1 MSSTTLDQFLFIDSR
16 VDNIESLL
24 DGIDPSIEVILLDS
38 ERDGLG
44 QIADALASRSGVKS
58 VHVISHGGPGS
69 LQLGSSTVTES
80 SLADQAAQLATI
92 RAALSDSA
100 DLMLYGCNVAE
111 GDAGASFVQA
121 LADATGADVAASTD
135 TTGSALLGGDWALE
149 ASTGSIET
157 QAIEVSAYSSTLGAD
172 SQLPSGLTGSGPW
185 TWGGKS
191 FQTRYDGEITDSD
204 PENPL
209 RAGNK
214 WDRYA
219 LSGVT
224 AGTTVYVYMGNSSTI
239 DDYLQIDRNGTIVTQ
254 NDDGGDGER
263 SYDAYVTWTYQVGD
277 VIRAT
282 TYSSGYRGT
291 YSLFIGTSA
300 GTAPTATDIGS
311 APPPAPPAPTAPTF
325 SDGITSLSPYADTG
339 ATDTASGLGTRS
351 GTFTASDTTPT
362 GTLSYSGGG
371 VGTYGTLGVASG
383 GSFTYT
389 PNATVINALAAGA
402 SVSDSFTVTV
412 SDGGLSSSKSVTVNL
427 TGANDAPTLSGN
439 ATLAAIAEDTGATNA
454 VNPGRSVSALFG
466 GLFADVDNGA
476 SLGGIV
482 IVGNAADAGTQG
494 RWQYSTDN
502 GSTWHDVG
510 VVSTSAGL
518 TLSAGSKLH
527 FVPVGNYSGTP
538 GSLTVHGTDNS
549 FVGSYTSGA
558 SRVTFD
564 TTADA
569 LTSGV
574 SVASQALGT
583 SVSAV
588 NDAPVFTSAPG
599 AATLTE
605 TSAADA
611 GVTTASGSLSGT
623 LTASDVDD
631 VSGLSFSI
639 RGGSGS
645 GTLTKDGFYGT
656 LTLDAASGAWSFAPT
671 NFTAI
676 NALAQGASATETF
689 EFKVTDSHGA
699 ASTQNLVIT
708 LTGTNDVPLL
718 ASTIADQSF
727 SGAGTWTY
735 QIPAASFTDA
745 EGTGLTYTATLADD
759 SPLPGWLSF
768 VEGTRTFSGNPPAN
782 WANASL
788 SIKVTATD
796 GSSASVSD
804 TFTLTLSNTA
814 NQPPVVASPLTWQ
827 AVDAPTE
834 VTQVTFGS
842 TLGGTTLTFDGQ
854 TLTLGSAASDADVA
868 SAVLTAFAGGST
880 NFTAAAGGLPNEV
893 IFTAKVAG
901 ARTDVSDVVGAGTY
915 GTLGGGSASG
925 FTVTTPGADAVAE
938 VVTVSFNDNSSINE
952 TAIDFDGLSVT
963 LNGSEDAAGVATAV
977 LNAAQSAGG
986 GSTNWL
992 IAAAGGPGADLT
1004 FTARVAGS
1012 RTDLSANEFESAPAI
1027 PSGLVSVAAPS
1038 TQGANAVAE
1047 VFKVTY
1053 SGAYG
1058 GSTLVFDGITATA
1071 GAAVSAADV
1080 AKAVGETVATVTSGI
1095 VSSEWNRADGGDGV
1109 FERVT
1114 FTIASQPSWAAG
1126 ATVTLT
1132 LPRYDTGDA
1141 NDVYTLTTA
1150 ALPASPTGA
1159 QIADAI
1165 RTAALAT
1172 PGAGITSGVKTVNA
1186 DGDGV
1191 LGDLGDY
1198 GFGGADGSADL
1209 SVFMTDPTNDWPNL
1223 PASLFTA
1230 TVGMPNVFTN
1240 HSVTSVLGDTVT
1252 FTSNTPGVQADIT
1265 GASFT
1270 GTYIDAGGVI
1280 TPTITTQG
1288 AGWTYAIPAGTFT
1301 DPENDALTYS
1311 AYTVDPSTGIATLLS
1326 NTAALSFNPA
1336 TATLSGN
1343 GTAPAS
1349 TLIEIRATDGNHG
1362 PGYVASQFQLVVY
1375 NDTQAASLVAGV
1387 VPASVTFVGG
1397 AGSGSAAL
1405 PVTAFNYLD
1414 TSAGSLSY
1422 SATLANDAPLPA
1434 WLHFDTGTGV
1444 FTGNPP
1450 DGASSVSVKV
1460 TATDGTLSA
1469 TTGAFTL
1476 SITSPNDPLVLSTPI
1491 ADQAVAAGNPVSVS
1505 VPLPFT
1511 NPDGNADGSAS
1522 TAGITYTA
1530 TANGQPLSN
1539 FGLTLGT
1546 SGGNLTLS
1554 GNPPAGTPYL
1564 NILVTGT
1571 EDAGGTTATT
1581 SFTLNLADPSASTA
1595 ATIGALGAN
1604 NAGAV
1609 TISGTPTQ
1617 GQTLTANAPTDADG
1631 VATAPSYQWQVS
1643 ADGSTWADIAGA
1655 RGQGSTLTLAQ
1666 SESQMQVRVQ
1676 AFYVDNGGVAE
1687 APVSTAV
1694 SVADLPDAGTISISG
1709 SLAPDQIL
1717 SAALVDADGLVAV
1730 TPAYQ
1735 WQVSADGVGGWSNI
1749 SGATYSTY
1757 TLTNADGGKYFR
1769 VQASYTDNMGNV
1781 ETNVTSAA
1789 TGRVILGA
1797 VAPVAVNDTN
1807 AVTEQG
1813 GVNNATGSATPIT
1826 GNVRTNDTD
1835 ANSDISPS
1843 MPITALRTGSVEG
1856 VGEPATD
1863 DGTTLTVDGLYG
1875 TLVLT
1880 KATGAYS
1887 YTLHQGNSAVQALA
1901 PSDHLTDVFNYSVID
1916 STNLSDNG
1924 LLSITINGADDEM
1937 TIADLPTSVDF
1948 SEDLAAEL
1956 ATTFLLVDPDS
1967 ASSAV
1972 ALRFEV
1978 SQGTLRAS
1986 GNDSLGVTVTGSDTG
2001 VMIASGTSLAGL
2013 QNWLSAGGIYFRSA
2027 PNDNDGA
2034 GTPAATIALG
2044 IDSSANLASPGL
2056 NVYVPSGTI
2065 NVNLTAVNDAPIVDL
2080 GGSSSAGNDFVTT
2093 FRPRG
2098 SAVAVVSD
2106 TVAITDIDSANLQ
2119 SATVTLAS
2127 GADDNQFGTTFETLF
2142 SSYSGSL
2149 AVTGNGTGTNGL
2161 TDATAL
2167 TFTGSADAAE
2177 YQAALR
2183 SVFYLNAN
2191 PNAAAG
2197 DRTITVSL
2205 SDGALASNLASF
2217 ATASA
2222 NTDIAVGQRI
2232 YIGGVD
2238 SGQTVAVVGSDH
2250 IHFVASGPI
2259 PGLASNAALT
2269 FYAAGSLVT
2278 SAIQTGPVIATT
2290 TVLVPWTPVIDM
2302 NGDLVDGASNTVTFT
2317 EGGAAVALATADA
2330 SITDQGGLIRTLT
2343 LTLTNPLDN
2352 SPGNIKEYLVAP
2364 SGAVAAALAARGI
2377 TASGNGTG
2385 TDGLTGAT
2393 EIVFTSSAP
2402 GGTDATN
2409 FQIALR
2415 GVKYINTD
2423 DAPDTTQ
2430 RIVNASTLD
2439 SNNLSGVGA
2448 QAFINLTPTN
2458 DAPIGSAHT
2467 VSATEDTPYV
2477 FSTGDFPFSDATDG
2491 GANSLQAVK
2500 ITTLPA
2506 SGTLSLNGTPVTAGQ
2521 VVLASDITAG
2531 HLVYTPVLDA
2541 SGAGAAS
2548 FTFQVQDNGGTAH
2561 GGVDLATSAATLT
2574 IDLAAANDAPL
2585 VTVPATIGVTEDVA
2599 SALTGIVFADVD
2611 AASGSVVATLSV
2623 PSGTLAATS
2632 GSGVTVG
2639 GSASALTLA
2648 GSLANINAFIA
2659 ASGVTYTT
2667 ASNALAP
2674 VTLTVALNDGG
2685 NTGSGGSLGVSTTLT
2700 LDVTAVNDAPTIT
2713 VPGTQTVA
2721 EEGSLTISGISFGDV
2736 DADSGNV
2743 SVTLTVAH
2751 GTLTLGGDASGVT
2764 LTAGADNSATMTLSG
2779 TLAAVNAAVTSLGY
2793 VPDTN
2798 FSGTDSLQLAIDDG
2812 GNSGTGT
2819 ALDASTSLTLT
2830 VTGAND
2836 APVLTAGSPSLG
2848 VISDEDSTSS
2858 AGYAVQDFV
2867 GSGAGKTGI
2876 SDVDVPV
2883 DAEFA
2888 GQGIAIHAV
2897 STSGPGAGTWEY
2909 QVGAGAWT
2917 SFTLSP
2923 GMSLLLAATDH
2934 IRFVPDGLNATTA
2947 TFSYYLWD
2955 GASGSAGS
2963 QVDASTRGDDTAFS
2977 TGSDTATLTVTP
2989 VNDAPVVDLNG
3000 SSPGTGGSAEFK
3012 PRGDAVQVISA
3023 DVRILDP
3030 DSGDQITGATVTLD
3044 PDAIDNQ
3051 FGTLYETLSSSYSG
3065 SLTVAGNGTGA
3076 NGLTGATQITLSG
3089 LASAAVYEAALQTI
3103 TYTNSNPNA
3112 YAGMR
3117 NVFVT
3122 VHDDASTTAGTGAVS
3137 SAISTVQLAVNWSPV
3152 VDLNGSSVS
3161 DSNADGIPDRN
3172 FRLSYQENAGAIAIA
3187 ASDAFILD
3195 QDGNLKTVTVTLTNP
3210 LDGSAESLFVD
3221 ASPSY
3226 LSSLGIAASVSPDGH
3241 TVTFSGNRDGT
3252 AFQVALRAVKYLNT
3266 SENPD
3271 TSTARQITVNSV
3283 DQADHTG
3290 LAATTFVTPVRIND
3304 APTSANA
3311 TVTLDEDTVHT
3322 FQVSDFPF
3330 SDTDANALLAVRI
3343 QSLPAHGLLKL
3354 DGVTLVVGDLPIE
3367 VSATDIA
3374 GGLLTYTPD
3383 ENANDTL
3390 SGAAD
3395 SFGFKVIDNGGSA
3408 LGGTPV
3414 SAASYTLTLS
3424 VTPVN
3429 DLPVPNPPTVTVSG
3443 NAQVGQVLTAQF
3455 QASDADYA
3463 GSGLAPFDYQWQSR
3477 SLPAGSW
3484 VDITGATNATYTLDA
3499 AEANKEVRVQVV
3511 YHDTVAA
3518 PISVNSASATDPL
3531 IVVAAN
3537 GSLTIDLTS
3546 NDPGN
3551 PPTVDLPPGTIGP
3564 VVITNNGTTPVTVTG
3579 LTAPATVTTGGSG
3592 PLVISNPTGDVNVTN
3607 NGTGTTSV
3615 TGVDD
3620 GATVTTGGTGPTT
3633 VSDPL
3638 GDVTIANAGPGTTT
3652 VTGATDGSTVST
3664 SGAGPTTVSGP
3675 LGDVTIANAGPGTTT
3690 VTGATDGSTVSTSGA
3705 GPTTVSGPLGD
3716 VTIANAGPGTT
3727 TVTGATDGSTVTTSG
3742 AGPTTV
3748 SGPLGDVTIAN
3759 AGPGTTTVSG
3769 ATDGST
3775 VSTSGAGPTTVGN
3788 PLGDV
3793 TIANA
3798 GPGTTTVSGATDG

>member
-1 MSSTTLDQFLFIDSR
+1 MSSATLDQFLFIDSR

-362 GTLSYSGGG
+362 GTLTYSGGG

-494 RWQYSTDN
+494 SWQYSTDN
-502 GSTWHDVG
+502 GSAWHDVG
-510 VVSTSAGL
+510 AVSTSAGL

-549 FVGSYTSGA
+549 FVGTYTSGA

-782 WANASL
+782 WADAAL

-796 GSSASVSD
+796 GSGEAVSD

-868 SAVLTAFAGGST
+868 TAVVAAFTANGGGTNFNAAIGGS
-880 NFTAAAGGLPNEV
+880 ANEV
-893 IFTAKVAG
+893 VFTAKTAG
-901 ARTDVSDVVGAGTY
+901 SMTDVTDVVGAGNY
-915 GTLGGGSASG
+915 GSLGGGVVSG
-925 FTVTTPGADAVAE
+925 RTVTTQGADAVAE

-1071 GAAVSAADV
+1071 GTAVAATDV
-1080 AKAVGETVATVTSGI
+1080 AAALASATVNVP
-1095 VSSEWNRADGGDGV
+1095 VSDALAAEVTAEHRDGTNDSEGPGERSVFSFADQ
-1109 FERVT
+1109 T
-1114 FTIASQPSWAAG
+1114 WAAG
-1126 ATVTLT
+1126 ATVSMT
-1132 LPRYDTGDA
+1132 LPGYGGSADT
-1141 NDVYTLTTA
+1141 TFTTA
-1150 ALPASPTGA
+1150 ALGANPTGA
-1159 QIADAI
+1159 QIVAALLDAI
-1165 RTAALAT
+1165 RAN
-1172 PGAGITSGVKTVNA
+1172 PSGGGGGANSVHFNASGTIN
-1186 DGDGV
+1186 DGSV
-1191 LGDLGDY
+1191 GDY
-1198 GFGGADGSADL
+1198 YVANGLNWGSTANRLYIDANDYSTNLNIADL
-1209 SVFMTDPTNDWPNL
+1209 SVTAFSASAPGQPGVLAHYAVQNL
-1223 PASLFTA
+1223 GGGQVELTA
-1230 TVGMPNVFTN
+1230 
-1240 HSVTSVLGDTVT
+1240 L
-1252 FTSNTPGVQADIT
+1252 TPGEQADIT

-1288 AGWTYAIPAGTFT
+1288 AGWTYVIPAGTFT

-1434 WLHFDTGTGV
+1434 WLHFDTSTGV

-1511 NPDGNADGSAS
+1511 NPDGAADGSAS

-1631 VATAPSYQWQVS
+1631 VATAPSYQW
-1643 ADGSTWADIAGA
+1643 
-1655 RGQGSTLTLAQ
+1655 
-1666 SESQMQVRVQ
+1666 
-1676 AFYVDNGGVAE
+1676 
-1687 APVSTAV
+1687 
-1694 SVADLPDAGTISISG
+1694 
-1709 SLAPDQIL
+1709 
-1717 SAALVDADGLVAV
+1717 
-1730 TPAYQ
+1730 
-1735 WQVSADGVGGWSNI
+1735 
-1749 SGATYSTY
+1749 
-1757 TLTNADGGKYFR
+1757 
-1769 VQASYTDNMGNV
+1769 
-1781 ETNVTSAA
+1781 
-1789 TGRVILGA
+1789 
-1797 VAPVAVNDTN
+1797 
-1807 AVTEQG
+1807 
-1813 GVNNATGSATPIT
+1813 
-1826 GNVRTNDTD
+1826 
-1835 ANSDISPS
+1835 
-1843 MPITALRTGSVEG
+1843 
-1856 VGEPATD
+1856 
-1863 DGTTLTVDGLYG
+1863 
-1875 TLVLT
+1875 
-1880 KATGAYS
+1880 
-1887 YTLHQGNSAVQALA
+1887 
-1901 PSDHLTDVFNYSVID
+1901 
-1916 STNLSDNG
+1916 
-1924 LLSITINGADDEM
+1924 
-1937 TIADLPTSVDF
+1937 
-1948 SEDLAAEL
+1948 
-1956 ATTFLLVDPDS
+1956 
-1967 ASSAV
+1967 
-1972 ALRFEV
+1972 
-1978 SQGTLRAS
+1978 
-1986 GNDSLGVTVTGSDTG
+1986 
-2001 VMIASGTSLAGL
+2001 
-2013 QNWLSAGGIYFRSA
+2013 
-2027 PNDNDGA
+2027 
-2034 GTPAATIALG
+2034 
-2044 IDSSANLASPGL
+2044 
-2056 NVYVPSGTI
+2056 
-2065 NVNLTAVNDAPIVDL
+2065 
-2080 GGSSSAGNDFVTT
+2080 
-2093 FRPRG
+2093 
-2098 SAVAVVSD
+2098 
-2106 TVAITDIDSANLQ
+2106 
-2119 SATVTLAS
+2119 
-2127 GADDNQFGTTFETLF
+2127 
-2142 SSYSGSL
+2142 
-2149 AVTGNGTGTNGL
+2149 
-2161 TDATAL
+2161 
-2167 TFTGSADAAE
+2167 
-2177 YQAALR
+2177 
-2183 SVFYLNAN
+2183 
-2191 PNAAAG
+2191 
-2197 DRTITVSL
+2197 
-2205 SDGALASNLASF
+2205 
-2217 ATASA
+2217 
-2222 NTDIAVGQRI
+2222 
-2232 YIGGVD
+2232 
-2238 SGQTVAVVGSDH
+2238 
-2250 IHFVASGPI
+2250 
-2259 PGLASNAALT
+2259 
-2269 FYAAGSLVT
+2269 
-2278 SAIQTGPVIATT
+2278 
-2290 TVLVPWTPVIDM
+2290 
-2302 NGDLVDGASNTVTFT
+2302 
-2317 EGGAAVALATADA
+2317 
-2330 SITDQGGLIRTLT
+2330 
-2343 LTLTNPLDN
+2343 
-2352 SPGNIKEYLVAP
+2352 
-2364 SGAVAAALAARGI
+2364 
-2377 TASGNGTG
+2377 
-2385 TDGLTGAT
+2385 
-2393 EIVFTSSAP
+2393 
-2402 GGTDATN
+2402 
-2409 FQIALR
+2409 
-2415 GVKYINTD
+2415 
-2423 DAPDTTQ
+2423 
-2430 RIVNASTLD
+2430 
-2439 SNNLSGVGA
+2439 
-2448 QAFINLTPTN
+2448 
-2458 DAPIGSAHT
+2458 
-2467 VSATEDTPYV
+2467 
-2477 FSTGDFPFSDATDG
+2477 
-2491 GANSLQAVK
+2491 
-2500 ITTLPA
+2500 
-2506 SGTLSLNGTPVTAGQ
+2506 
-2521 VVLASDITAG
+2521 
-2531 HLVYTPVLDA
+2531 
-2541 SGAGAAS
+2541 
-2548 FTFQVQDNGGTAH
+2548 
-2561 GGVDLATSAATLT
+2561 
-2574 IDLAAANDAPL
+2574 
-2585 VTVPATIGVTEDVA
+2585 
-2599 SALTGIVFADVD
+2599 
-2611 AASGSVVATLSV
+2611 
-2623 PSGTLAATS
+2623 
-2632 GSGVTVG
+2632 
-2639 GSASALTLA
+2639 
-2648 GSLANINAFIA
+2648 
-2659 ASGVTYTT
+2659 
-2667 ASNALAP
+2667 
-2674 VTLTVALNDGG
+2674 
-2685 NTGSGGSLGVSTTLT
+2685 
-2700 LDVTAVNDAPTIT
+2700 
-2713 VPGTQTVA
+2713 
-2721 EEGSLTISGISFGDV
+2721 
-2736 DADSGNV
+2736 
-2743 SVTLTVAH
+2743 
-2751 GTLTLGGDASGVT
+2751 
-2764 LTAGADNSATMTLSG
+2764 
-2779 TLAAVNAAVTSLGY
+2779 
-2793 VPDTN
+2793 
-2798 FSGTDSLQLAIDDG
+2798 
-2812 GNSGTGT
+2812 
-2819 ALDASTSLTLT
+2819 
-2830 VTGAND
+2830 
-2836 APVLTAGSPSLG
+2836 
-2848 VISDEDSTSS
+2848 
-2858 AGYAVQDFV
+2858 
-2867 GSGAGKTGI
+2867 
-2876 SDVDVPV
+2876 
-2883 DAEFA
+2883 
-2888 GQGIAIHAV
+2888 
-2897 STSGPGAGTWEY
+2897 
-2909 QVGAGAWT
+2909 
-2917 SFTLSP
+2917 
-2923 GMSLLLAATDH
+2923 
-2934 IRFVPDGLNATTA
+2934 
-2947 TFSYYLWD
+2947 
-2955 GASGSAGS
+2955 
-2963 QVDASTRGDDTAFS
+2963 
-2977 TGSDTATLTVTP
+2977 
-2989 VNDAPVVDLNG
+2989 
-3000 SSPGTGGSAEFK
+3000 
-3012 PRGDAVQVISA
+3012 
-3023 DVRILDP
+3023 
-3030 DSGDQITGATVTLD
+3030 
-3044 PDAIDNQ
+3044 
-3051 FGTLYETLSSSYSG
+3051 
-3065 SLTVAGNGTGA
+3065 
-3076 NGLTGATQITLSG
+3076 
-3089 LASAAVYEAALQTI
+3089 
-3103 TYTNSNPNA
+3103 
-3112 YAGMR
+3112 
-3117 NVFVT
+3117 
-3122 VHDDASTTAGTGAVS
+3122 
-3137 SAISTVQLAVNWSPV
+3137 
-3152 VDLNGSSVS
+3152 
-3161 DSNADGIPDRN
+3161 
-3172 FRLSYQENAGAIAIA
+3172 
-3187 ASDAFILD
+3187 
-3195 QDGNLKTVTVTLTNP
+3195 
-3210 LDGSAESLFVD
+3210 
-3221 ASPSY
+3221 
-3226 LSSLGIAASVSPDGH
+3226 
-3241 TVTFSGNRDGT
+3241 
-3252 AFQVALRAVKYLNT
+3252 
-3266 SENPD
+3266 
-3271 TSTARQITVNSV
+3271 
-3283 DQADHTG
+3283 
-3290 LAATTFVTPVRIND
+3290 
-3304 APTSANA
+3304 
-3311 TVTLDEDTVHT
+3311 
-3322 FQVSDFPF
+3322 
-3330 SDTDANALLAVRI
+3330 
-3343 QSLPAHGLLKL
+3343 
-3354 DGVTLVVGDLPIE
+3354 
-3367 VSATDIA
+3367 
-3374 GGLLTYTPD
+3374 
-3383 ENANDTL
+3383 
-3390 SGAAD
+3390 
-3395 SFGFKVIDNGGSA
+3395 
-3408 LGGTPV
+3408 
-3414 SAASYTLTLS
+3414 
-3424 VTPVN
+3424 
-3429 DLPVPNPPTVTVSG
+3429 
-3443 NAQVGQVLTAQF
+3443 
-3455 QASDADYA
+3455 
-3463 GSGLAPFDYQWQSR
+3463 
-3477 SLPAGSW
+3477 
-3484 VDITGATNATYTLDA
+3484 
-3499 AEANKEVRVQVV
+3499 
-3511 YHDTVAA
+3511 
-3518 PISVNSASATDPL
+3518 
-3531 IVVAAN
+3531 
-3537 GSLTIDLTS
+3537 
-3546 NDPGN
+3546 
-3551 PPTVDLPPGTIGP
+3551 
-3564 VVITNNGTTPVTVTG
+3564 
-3579 LTAPATVTTGGSG
+3579 
-3592 PLVISNPTGDVNVTN
+3592 
-3607 NGTGTTSV
+3607 
-3615 TGVDD
+3615 
-3620 GATVTTGGTGPTT
+3620 
-3633 VSDPL
+3633 
-3638 GDVTIANAGPGTTT
+3638 
-3652 VTGATDGSTVST
+3652 
-3664 SGAGPTTVSGP
+3664 
-3675 LGDVTIANAGPGTTT
+3675 
-3690 VTGATDGSTVSTSGA
+3690 
-3705 GPTTVSGPLGD
+3705 
-3716 VTIANAGPGTT
+3716 
-3727 TVTGATDGSTVTTSG
+3727 
-3742 AGPTTV
+3742 
-3748 SGPLGDVTIAN
+3748 
-3759 AGPGTTTVSG
+3759 
-3769 ATDGST
+3769 
-3775 VSTSGAGPTTVGN
+3775 
-3788 PLGDV
+3788 
-3793 TIANA
+3793 
-3798 GPGTTTVSGATDG
+3798 

>member
-1 MSSTTLDQFLFIDSR
+1 MSSATLDQILFIDSR

-24 DGIDPSIEVILLDS
+24 DGIDPAIDVILLDS
-38 ERDGLG
+38 EQDGLG
-44 QIADALASRSGVKS
+44 QIADALASRSGIKS

-69 LQLGSSTVTES
+69 LQLGSSTVTEA
-80 SLADQAAQLATI
+80 SLADQAAHLATI

-100 DLMLYGCNVAE
+100 DLMFYGCNVAE
-111 GDAGASFVQA
+111 GDTGASFLSA

-135 TTGSALLGGDWALE
+135 ITGSALLGGDWDLE
-149 ASTGSIET
+149 ASTGNIET
-157 QAIEVSAYSSTLGAD
+157 QAIEVTAYTSTLDAD
-172 SQLPSGLTGSGPW
+172 SQLPSGLTGGGPW
-185 TWGGKS
+185 NWGGKT
-191 FQTRYDGEITDSD
+191 FQTRFDGAITDSD

-224 AGTTVYVYMGNSSTI
+224 TGTTVYVYMGNSSTI

-263 SYDAYVTWTYQVGD
+263 SYDAYVSWTYQVGD

-291 YSLFIGTSA
+291 YSLWIGTSG

-351 GTFTASDTTPT
+351 GTFTAADTTPT

-383 GSFTYT
+383 GGFTYT

-402 SVSDSFTVTV
+402 NVSDSFTVTV
-412 SDGGLSSSKSVTVNL
+412 SDGGLSSSKTVTVNL
-427 TGANDAPTLSGN
+427 SGANDAPTLSGN
-439 ATLAAIAEDTGATNA
+439 ASLAAIAEDTGATNA
-454 VNPGRSVSALFG
+454 ANPGRSVSALFG

-494 RWQYSTDN
+494 SWQYSTDN

-527 FVPVGNYSGTP
+527 FVPVANYAGTP

-564 TTADA
+564 TTSDA

-574 SVASQALGT
+574 SVAFQTLGT
-583 SVSAV
+583 SVTAV

-599 AATLTE
+599 AATLGE

-611 GVTTASGSLSGT
+611 SVSTDSGSLSGT

-656 LTLDAASGAWSFAPT
+656 LTLDASTGAWSFNPT

-718 ASTIADQSF
+718 ASAIADQSF
-727 SGAGTWTY
+727 SGAGSWTY

-745 EGTGLTYTATLADD
+745 EGIGLTYTATLADD
-759 SPLPGWLSF
+759 SPLPLWLSF

-782 WANASL
+782 WADAPL

-796 GSSASVSD
+796 GSNASVSD

-814 NQPPVVASPLTWQ
+814 NQPPVVTHPLTWH
-827 AVDAPTE
+827 AVNAPSEVTE
-834 VTQVTFGS
+834 VTFS
-842 TLGGTTLTFDGQ
+842 ETLGGTTLVFDGQ
-854 TLTLGSAASDADVA
+854 TVTLGSAASGSAAANAVVA
-868 SAVLTAFAGGST
+868 AINLDSAAHYGAAIKSGDGNEHIAVLTADTAGNRAEFIEGATVNLAGGSYT
-880 NFTAAAGGLPNEV
+880 VHVATEGVTATQESVWVQFNTKPVGATTLSFDGLNINVASATTAEDVALAVATAINGDAGSTWTATVGTGLDDHTITLLSKVGGNRSDLTLASFVAGRESLAGVGAITPYTAAVTTSSAVIGVNPSMASDADTFQITIAGENNGSPISFGVADSNWDDVASSIQLGLQSYNVTVAYSSGNLTVTDPDGRVISGVVLRDSMSSSMSSSINYTTPQPEVLEHSTITFAAAGGATSLTFDGQTIALDSESADEV
-893 IFTAKVAG
+893 AAAFAAQIYAHWDAVYSTGNTVTLTAKTAG
-901 ARTDVSDVVGAGTY
+901 DKVDLTSADFVTSQSLALGAVVTDGV
-915 GTLGGGSASG
+915 
-925 FTVTTPGADAVAE
+925 DAVTE
-938 VVTVSFNDNSSINE
+938 VVE
-952 TAIDFDGLSVT
+952 LA
-963 LNGSEDAAGVATAV
+963 
-977 LNAAQSAGG
+977 
-986 GSTNWL
+986 
-992 IAAAGGPGADLT
+992 LT
-1004 FTARVAGS
+1004 
-1012 RTDLSANEFESAPAI
+1012 
-1027 PSGLVSVAAPS
+1027 
-1038 TQGANAVAE
+1038 
-1047 VFKVTY
+1047 
-1053 SGAYG
+1053 GAYG
-1058 GSTLVFDGITATA
+1058 GATATID
-1071 GAAVSAADV
+1071 GVAVTIGSAVTAADV
-1080 AKAVGETVATVTSGI
+1080 AAALVGVSASLPNYTVASGTPGTVTI
-1095 VSSEWNRADGGDGV
+1095 
-1109 FERVT
+1109 
-1114 FTIASQPSWAAG
+1114 
-1126 ATVTLT
+1126 
-1132 LPRYDTGDA
+1132 
-1141 NDVYTLTTA
+1141 TT
-1150 ALPASPTGA
+1150 
-1159 QIADAI
+1159 
-1165 RTAALAT
+1165 RT
-1172 PGAGITSGVKTVNA
+1172 PGEQT
-1186 DGDGV
+1186 
-1191 LGDLGDY
+1191 
-1198 GFGGADGSADL
+1198 
-1209 SVFMTDPTNDWPNL
+1209 
-1223 PASLFTA
+1223 
-1230 TVGMPNVFTN
+1230 
-1240 HSVTSVLGDTVT
+1240 
-1252 FTSNTPGVQADIT
+1252 DIT
-1265 GASFT
+1265 GASFG
-1270 GTYIDAGGVI
+1270 GTYTGGTL
-1280 TPTITTQG
+1280 TPSVTTQG

-1301 DPENDALTYS
+1301 DPEGDTLTYS
-1311 AYTVDPSTGIATLLS
+1311 AYTVDPATGVATPLS
-1326 NTAALSFNPA
+1326 NTAALSFNA
-1336 TATLSGN
+1336 GTLSGN

-1362 PGYVASQFQLVVY
+1362 ATYAASQFQLVVY
-1375 NDTQAASLVAGV
+1375 NDSQTASLVAGV
-1387 VPASVTFVGG
+1387 VPASLSFVGG

-1405 PVTAFNYLD
+1405 PATAFNYLD

-1422 SATLANDAPLPA
+1422 SAALANGDPLPA
-1434 WLHFDTGTGV
+1434 WLHFNAGTGV

-1450 DGASSVSVKV
+1450 NGTTDVSVKV
-1460 TATDGTLSA
+1460 TASSGGLSA

-1491 ADQAVAAGNPVSVS
+1491 ADRAVAAGAPVSVS
-1505 VPLPFT
+1505 VPQPFT
-1511 NPDGNADGSAS
+1511 NPDGNADGTAS

-1530 TANGQPLSN
+1530 TATDASGASHPLPYY
-1539 FGLTLGT
+1539 GLTLST

-1571 EDAGGTTATT
+1571 EVAGGTTATT
-1581 SFTLNLADPSASTA
+1581 SFTLNLADPSAATA

-1609 TISGTPTQ
+1609 SISGTPTQ

-1631 VATAPSYQWQVS
+1631 IATTPSYQWQVS
-1643 ADGSTWADIAGA
+1643 ADGNTWADIAGA

-1694 SVADLPDAGTISISG
+1694 SVADAPDAGTISISG
-1709 SLAPDQIL
+1709 SLAPNEIL

-1730 TPAYQ
+1730 TPSYQ
-1735 WQVSADGVGGWSNI
+1735 WQVSADGVGGWSNV

-1757 TLTNADGGKYFR
+1757 TLTNADGGKHFR

-1781 ETNVTSAA
+1781 ESNVTSAA
-1789 TGRVILGA
+1789 TGQVILGA

-1826 GNVRTNDTD
+1826 GNVLGNDTD
-1835 ANSDISPS
+1835 QNGDIAALN
-1843 MPITALRTGSVEG
+1843 PITGLRTGSVEG

-1887 YTLHQGNSAVQALA
+1887 YTLNQTHSAVEALA
-1901 PSDHLTDVFNYSVID
+1901 PGDHLTDVFNYSVID
-1916 STNLSDNG
+1916 STLLSDSA

-1986 GNDSLGVTVTGSDTG
+1986 GNDTLGVTVTGSDTG
-2001 VMIASGTSLAGL
+2001 VMIATGTSLAGL

-2034 GTPAATIALG
+2034 GSPAATIALS
-2044 IDSSANLASPGL
+2044 IDSSANLGSPGL

-2106 TVAITDIDSANLQ
+2106 TVAITDIDDTNLQ

-2127 GADDNQFGTTFETLF
+2127 GADDNQFGTLFETLF

-2149 AVTGNGTGTNGL
+2149 TLAGNGTGTNGL
-2161 TDATAL
+2161 TDATTL
-2167 TFTGSADAAE
+2167 TFTGNASLAE
-2177 YQAALR
+2177 YQTALR

-2197 DRTITVSL
+2197 DRTITISL
-2205 SDGALASNLASF
+2205 SDDAGISSLASNLASF

-2250 IHFVASGPI
+2250 THFVASGPI

-2302 NGDLVDGASNTVTFT
+2302 NGDAVDGSNNTVGYT
-2317 EGGAAVALATADA
+2317 EGAAAIALATADA
-2330 SITDQGGLIRTLT
+2330 SITDQGGLIRSLT

-2352 SPGNIKEYLVAP
+2352 TPGNVKEYLVAP
-2364 SGAVAAALAARGI
+2364 SGAVAAALATRGI

-2385 TDGLTGAT
+2385 TGGLTGAT
-2393 EIVFTSSAP
+2393 EIVFTASAP

-2430 RIVNASTLD
+2430 RVVSVSTLD
-2439 SNNLSGVGA
+2439 ANSLTGVGA
-2448 QAFINLTPTN
+2448 QAFITLTPTN

-2477 FSTGDFPFSDATDG
+2477 FTTGDFPFSDTTDG

-2500 ITTLPA
+2500 LTTLPA
-2506 SGTLSLNGTPVTAGQ
+2506 TGSITLDGSPVTAGQ
-2521 VVLASDITAG
+2521 TVLASDIAAG
-2531 HLVYTPVLDA
+2531 LLVYTPALDA

-2561 GGVDLATSAATLT
+2561 GGVDLDPNPATLT
-2574 IDLAAANDAPL
+2574 IDLAAANDGPQ
-2585 VTVPATIGVTEDVA
+2585 VTVPTTITVTEDVA

-2632 GSGVTVG
+2632 GGGVTVG
-2639 GSASALTLA
+2639 GSASALTLT
-2648 GSLANINAFIA
+2648 GSLTSINAFIA
-2659 ASGVTYTT
+2659 ASGVSYTT

-2685 NTGSGGSLGVSTTLT
+2685 NTGSGGSLGVSSTLT

-2736 DADSGNV
+2736 DADSGDV

-2751 GTLTLGGDASGVT
+2751 GTLSLGGDTSGIT
-2764 LTAGADNSATMTLSG
+2764 ITAGADGSTTMTISG

-2793 VPDTN
+2793 VPSLD
-2798 FSGTDSLQLAIDDG
+2798 FSGADSLQLAIDDG

-2819 ALDASTSLTLT
+2819 ALSASTSLTLT

-2836 APVLTAGSPSLG
+2836 APVLTAASPNLG
-2848 VISDEDSTSS
+2848 VISDEDSASS

-2867 GSGAGKTGI
+2867 GSGLGQTGI

-2909 QVGAGAWT
+2909 QVGAGPWT

-2955 GASGSAGS
+2955 GATGSAGS
-2963 QVDASTRGDDTAFS
+2963 QVDASTRGGGTAFS
-2977 TGSDTATLTVTP
+2977 TGTDTATLTVTP
-2989 VNDAPVVDLNG
+2989 VNDAPAVDLNG
-3000 SSPGTGGSAEFK
+3000 SSPGTDGSAEFK
-3012 PRGDAVQVISA
+3012 PRGDAVQVIGA

-3065 SLTVAGNGTGA
+3065 SLTVAGNGSGA
-3076 NGLTGATQITLSG
+3076 NGLTDATEITFSG
-3089 LASAAVYEAALQTI
+3089 LASAADYEAALQTI

-3122 VHDDASTTAGTGAVS
+3122 VTDDASTTAGTGATN
-3137 SAISTVQLAVNWSPV
+3137 SAVSTVQLAVNWAPV

-3172 FRLSYQENAGAIAIA
+3172 YRLSYQENAGAIAIA

-3271 TSTARQITVNSV
+3271 TSAARQITVNSV

-3290 LAATTFVTPVRIND
+3290 LAATTFITPVRIND

-3330 SDTDANALLAVRI
+3330 SDTDANALLALRI
-3343 QSLPAHGLLKL
+3343 QSLPTHGELQL

-3374 GGLLTYTPD
+3374 SGLLTYVPD
-3383 ENANDTL
+3383 TNANDTL

-3395 SFGFKVIDNGGSA
+3395 SFGFKVIDDGGSA

-3443 NAQVGQVLTAQF
+3443 NARVGQILTAQF
-3455 QASDADYA
+3455 QATDVDYA
-3463 GSGLAPFDYQWQSR
+3463 GSGLAAYDFQWQSR

-3484 VDITGATNATYTLDA
+3484 ADIAGATSDTYTLDA
-3499 AEANKEVRVQVV
+3499 ADANQEVRVQVV

-3518 PISVNSASATDPL
+3518 PITVNSASATEPL
-3531 IVVAAN
+3531 VVVAAD

-3546 NDPGN
+3546 SDPNN
-3551 PPTVDLPPGTIGP
+3551 PPTVDLPPGTTGP
-3564 VVITNNGTTPVTVTG
+3564 VVINNGGTTPVTVTG
-3579 LTAPATVTTGGSG
+3579 LVAPTTVTTNGSG
-3592 PLVISNPTGDVNVTN
+3592 PLVISNPTGDVDVTN
-3607 NGTGTTSV
+3607 NGSGTTTVTGVADGSTVATSGSGPITVSNPDGDITIANAGTGTTTV
-3615 TGVDD
+3615 TGAND
-3620 GATVTTGGTGPTT
+3620 GSTVTTSGDGPTT
-3633 VSDPL
+3633 VSNPDGDITIANAGTGTTTVTGANDGSTVTTSGDGPTTVSNPD

-3652 VTGATDGSTVST
+3652 VTGA
-3664 SGAGPTTVSGP
+3664 
-3675 LGDVTIANAGPGTTT
+3675 N
-3690 VTGATDGSTVSTSGA
+3690 
-3705 GPTTVSGPLGD
+3705 
-3716 VTIANAGPGTT
+3716 
-3727 TVTGATDGSTVTTSG
+3727 DGSTVTTSG
-3742 AGPTTV
+3742 VGPTTV
-3748 SGPLGDVTIAN
+3748 S
-3759 AGPGTTTVSG
+3759 
-3769 ATDGST
+3769 
-3775 VSTSGAGPTTVGN
+3775 
-3788 PLGDV
+3788 
-3793 TIANA
+3793 
-3798 GPGTTTVSGATDG
+3798 